1 MVVTQSELRI
11 TNDSVCMHVGAP
23 AVIVLYKSKS
33 DVFEEPQRD
42 HLSEESSSSHV
53 SEEPKNNHLSE
64 EPQRDRLSE
73 EPHSPKESLSTRLPD
88 ESLSDNPVS
97 HTEAPSECGK
107 LHMCVTCIDEL
118 FGADM
123 CTW

>member
-1 MVVTQSELRI
+1 
-11 TNDSVCMHVGAP
+11 MHVGAP
-23 AVIVLYKSKS
+23 AVNVLKS

-42 HLSEESSSSHV
+42 HLSEESPSSHV
-53 SEEPKNNHLSE
+53 LEEPKNNHLSE
-64 EPQRDRLSE
+64 EP
-73 EPHSPKESLSTRLPD
+73 HSPEESLITRLPD

-107 LHMCVTCIDEL
+107 LHMGVTCINEL
-118 FGADM
+118 FSPDM